1 MNDKRS
7 ALLGIGQVLAWT
19 IAIFT
24 GTMISTAVQAQPMP
38 LPDKAAH
45 ELLLQQQRDRE
56 LREQMGSAPNARLE
70 EMGQLIP
77 NETRIPDQES
87 PCFTI
92 ERIELMGEL
101 AEKFQWALKAADN
114 GPGRSVD
121 QATGRCLGAQ
131 GINTVMS
138 RVQNAIIE
146 KGYITTRIF
155 AAPQDLNEG
164 TLTLTLVPGRIR
176 SIRWGEG
183 SQTRTSW
190 RAALPMR
197 EGDLLNLR
205 DLEQALEVFKRVP
218 TADADIQIEPGAQAG
233 ESDLVLYWQQ
243 KFPFRLNLS
252 VDDGGSRDTGRYQG
266 ALTLSYDNWL
276 TMNDLFY
283 VSLNHHLADSQG
295 GNSRGYALHYSIPF
309 DGDWLLSFNGSYYK
323 YEQDIAGI
331 NQSYTYRGSSQNAD
345 ISLSRRIYRDSS
357 KRLNA
362 YIKGWTRRSHN
373 YIDDVEIEVQRRRTA
388 GWEIGADYRQFIGNA
403 ILNANLSYRRGTGAD
418 NALPAL
424 EEQYGEGTSRMKIV
438 NLNATLNVPWQ
449 IGSQYFRYYGT
460 LRVQWNDTPL
470 IPQDQFAIGG
480 RYTVRGFDGRNN
492 LMGDR
497 GWLTRNDVG
506 WIIGNTGQEL
516 YFGLDFGCVS
526 GQATRYQV
534 GQNLAGAVIGLRGGY
549 GHVSYDAFVGT
560 PLHKPDGF
568 ETSKFTSGFNVNVWF

>member
-1 MNDKRS
+1 MQHLKSGLFILLIS
-7 ALLGIGQVLAWT
+7 AGIVTPAH
-19 IAIFT
+19 
-24 GTMISTAVQAQPMP
+24 AQPMP
-38 LPDKAAH
+38 RPNNPAQ
-45 ELLLQQQRDRE
+45 EILLQQQRERE
-56 LREQMGSAPNARLE
+56 LREQMDSTANVRTPELSQVLPAQ
-70 EMGQLIP
+70 M
-77 NETRIPDQES
+77 RIPQES

-92 ERIELMGEL
+92 ERIELTGEL
-101 AEKFQWALKAADN
+101 AEQFQFALSAADN
-114 GPGRSVD
+114 GPEGKD
-121 QATGRCLGAQ
+121 PATGRCLGTE
-131 GINTVMS
+131 GINIVMN

-146 KGYITTRIF
+146 KGYITTRVL
-155 AAPQDLNEG
+155 AAPQDLSEG
-164 TLTLTLVPGRIR
+164 TLTLLLVPGRIR
-176 SIRWGEG
+176 AIRWGEG

-252 VDDGGSRDTGRYQG
+252 VDDGGSRNTGRYQG

-309 DGDWLLSFNGSYYK
+309 YGDWLLSFNGSYYR

-403 ILNANLSYRRGTGAD
+403 IFNATLSYKRGTGAD
-418 NALPAL
+418 KSLTTP
-424 EEQYGEGTSRMKIV
+424 EEQYGEGTARMKIV

-506 WIIGNTGQEL
+506 WIIGETGQEL
-516 YFGLDFGCVS
+516 YVGLDFGCVG

-568 ETSKFTSGFNVNVWF
+568 ETSRFTSGFNLNVVF